1 MPGHNPSLGPFEIR
15 GELGRG
21 AKAMVWRGYDPALD
35 REVAIKEPRLPEGGD
50 DAFRAEFAERFV
62 REARAAAR
70 LNHPRIVTI
79 HAAGV
84 YDDRPVIVMELIEG
98 WTLRDVLAK
107 GALTPAQTYTLM
119 DQLLDAVAYAHERDV
134 THRDLKPDN
143 VFVNRDGA
151 VKLADF
157 GIAQVGQA
165 GPPLTCPGT
174 MLGTPAYMAPEQIRG
189 EEVDVRCDVFALGVI
204 AFECLTAENPFGSGT
219 STHYAT
225 IVHRIINE
233 PAPPVRATGAAVGPL
248 AGVIKA
254 AMMKDRARRFR
265 NAAAMRAAWR
275 ASFTAPAD
283 AKTAL
288 GGRLLGSAGG
298 PRTTSVPRMPE
309 STLVWGASLRRRQE
323 ASHAAEPAS
332 RPRDPI
338 SLGASAHGSA
348 APASNPA
355 QCPVCG
361 EKLADGVRFC
371 RNCGRLVRRSG
382 RGRS

>member
-1 MPGHNPSLGPFEIR
+1 MLKTLGSFEIR

-21 AKAMVWRGYDPALD
+21 AMAVVWRGYDPALD

-62 REARAAAR
+62 REARAAAK
-70 LNHPRIVTI
+70 LNHPGIVTV

-98 WTLRDVLAK
+98 RTLRDVLAR
-107 GALTPAQTYTLM
+107 GALTPAQTYALM

-143 VFVNRDGA
+143 VFVTRDGA

-204 AFECLTAENPFGSGT
+204 AFECLIGENPFGSGT

-233 PAPPVRATGAAVGPL
+233 AVPQMKATDAAAGPL
-248 AGVIKA
+248 ASVIKA
-254 AMMKDRARRFR
+254 ALTKDRARRFR
-265 NAAAMRAAWR
+265 SAAAMQAAWR
-275 ASFTAPAD
+275 SSFTAPAD
-283 AKTAL
+283 AKASL
-288 GGRLLGSAGG
+288 GKSLGSADG

-309 STLVWGASLRRRQE
+309 STLVWGASLRREQA
-323 ASHAAEPAS
+323 ASQLVDTAGQ
-332 RPRDPI
+332 PRDHVAP
-338 SLGASAHGSA
+338 SAPAHGSV
-348 APASNPA
+348 APAANPD

-371 RNCGRLVRRSG
+371 RSCGRLVRRSG